1 MNLYNLNDLLIE
13 VALFSNFSIKF
24 DKLCMHCFPNQAFM
38 LFWNNIN
45 DDLTLI
51 YPGSEFHISGSN
63 HERLFAAGFW
73 IFIFNLHCFLSYS
86 VWIFNTEK
94 DPSQLAFTRSMS
106 TIDSR
111 GKMWNM
117 FKVDNKD
124 TGTTSLK
131 HISHRFLCVVYSTQ
145 GKLENP
151 GKIW

>member
-106 TIDSR
+106 TIDSL
-111 GKMWNM
+111 GKNVKYVQSWQQR
-117 FKVDNKD
+117 
-124 TGTTSLK
+124 
-131 HISHRFLCVVYSTQ
+131 HRSNVVETYFTPFFRC
-145 GKLENP
+145 GL
-151 GKIW
+151 

>member
-106 TIDSR
+106 TIDSL
-111 GKMWNM
+111 GKNVKYVQSWQQRHQSN
-117 FKVDNKD
+117 
-124 TGTTSLK
+124 
-131 HISHRFLCVVYSTQ
+131 VVETYFTPFFRC
-145 GKLENP
+145 GL
-151 GKIW
+151 

>member
-1 MNLYNLNDLLIE
+1 M
-13 VALFSNFSIKF
+13 ALFSNFSIKF

-73 IFIFNLHCFLSYS
+73 IYIFNLHCFLSYS
-86 VWIFNTEK
+86 VWIFNTQK

-106 TIDSR
+106 TIDSL
-111 GKMWNM
+111 GKNVKYDQTWQQR
-117 FKVDNKD
+117 
-124 TGTTSLK
+124 
-131 HISHRFLCVVYSTQ
+131 HRNNVVETYFTPFFRC
-145 GKLENP
+145 GL
-151 GKIW
+151 